1 MGGKA
6 GQRNMQPGVDRILI
20 GGDIPVTLRRSS
32 RARRMT
38 LRVARAGG
46 EVVLTLPSRASLRD
60 GQAFAESRVDW
71 LRQVRAE
78 MPALRLVGHG
88 VLLPVEGVPRL
99 VRPAETRR
107 VEMTSE
113 LLLVPQGR
121 PPGVVIEAWLRH
133 LAQLRLVVACDRHAA
148 RLGRPF
154 RALTLRDT
162 RSRWGSCT
170 HDGRMMFSWRLAMA
184 PPEVLDYVA
193 AHEVAHLAHMD
204 HSPAFW
210 EMTARLLPDYAR
222 HRAWLRSHGHELLAW
237 RFRN

>member
-1 MGGKA
+1 MQAGK
-6 GQRNMQPGVDRILI
+6 DRIWV
-20 GGDIPVTLRRSS
+20 GGDIPVTLRRSA

-60 GQAFAESRVDW
+60 GQAFAESRAEW
-71 LRQVRAE
+71 LRRVRAD
-78 MPALRLVGHG
+78 MPALQEV
-88 VLLPVEGVPRL
+88 VLGAALPVEGVPRL
-99 VRPAETRR
+99 IRPAETRR
-107 VEMTSE
+107 VALTAE
-113 LLLVPQGR
+113 LLLVPQNR
-121 PPGVVIEAWLRH
+121 PPGAVLEAWLRH
-133 LAQLRLVVACDRHAA
+133 LAQLRLIAACDRHAA

-154 RALTLRDT
+154 RALALRDT

-170 HDGRMMFSWRLAMA
+170 HDGRLMFSWRLAMA

-210 EMTARLLPDYAR
+210 ATTEALFPGHARP
-222 HRAWLRSHGHELLAW
+222 RAWLRSHGHELLAW
-237 RFRN
+237 RFRI